1 MRLLPLAPKFLRLIR
16 LNLSQFLPFEKNSK
30 RDPSPQWGCAS
41 KTWSFSSACK
51 SLKVQHPTRAEI
63 WSSKKLIWVGM
74 IPHWDI
80 HSYWTKIHQ
89 TFFSERGKNWDKS
102 SNCPILNIFPFWR
115 HSSSKFEV
123 VQNRTKFCMFLASKI
138 VLRGPQYFGPGLLN
152 WTHFPSYCII
162 LRQSAD
168 GAQRSRNGKK

>member
-102 SNCPILNIFPFWR
+102 SNCPILNIF
-115 HSSSKFEV
+115 
-123 VQNRTKFCMFLASKI
+123 I
-138 VLRGPQYFGPGLLN
+138 
-152 WTHFPSYCII
+152 PSEDIC
-162 LRQSAD
+162 RQSLKSYKIAPNSACSWPVKLFWEAPNILD
-168 GAQRSRNGKK
+168 QDY